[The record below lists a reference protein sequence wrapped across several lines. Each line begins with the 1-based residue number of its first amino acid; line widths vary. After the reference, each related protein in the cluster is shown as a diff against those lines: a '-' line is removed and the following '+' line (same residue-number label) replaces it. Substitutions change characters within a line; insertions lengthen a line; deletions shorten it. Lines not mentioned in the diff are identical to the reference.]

1 MDQHCKLLIIYSFQ
15 QQGAELEARDKKGWT
30 ALFHA
35 TYSGH
40 QNMVKFL
47 LVNNANM
54 EARFFVEYVTFF
66 IILFFLYIEIGLCWL
81 FFG

>member
-1 MDQHCKLLIIYSFQ
+1 MTCVQPDVLYQARADI
-15 QQGAELEARDKKGWT
+15 EARDKKGWT

-47 LVNNANM
+47 LEHEANT
-54 EARFFVEYVTFF
+54 EVK
-66 IILFFLYIEIGLCWL
+66 
-81 FFG
+81 